1 MTFNEDVL
9 PAYLLLSSSFTAPQP
24 HPDEFSTRTAVSNV
38 QMPSHPLSTVTDY
51 GKQSQ
56 LARVVLNVF
65 FRQHGFFKL
74 DFHVKQ
80 FSSSQE
86 KS

>member
-1 MTFNEDVL
+1 MRMFWQRIYKTFIVEFHR
-9 PAYLLLSSSFTAPQP
+9 PTPS
-24 HPDEFSTRTAVSNV
+24 EFSTRNAVSNV
-38 QMPSHPLSTVTDY
+38 QMPSQPLSAITDY

-65 FRQHGFFKL
+65 FRQHGFSNSTFMS
-74 DFHVKQ
+74 VKQ

-86 KS
+86 KC